1 MQVEPPV
8 PVYMKLYFF
17 NVENAENVTS
27 FGSRPFLREVGPYVY
42 REVRRKEDLLEV
54 EGDQLYYSSYMEYY
68 FDEVIF

>member
-17 NVENAENVTS
+17 NVENAKNVTLL
-27 FGSRPFLREVGPYVY
+27 GSRPFLREVGPYVY

-68 FDEVIF
+68 FDEVTC